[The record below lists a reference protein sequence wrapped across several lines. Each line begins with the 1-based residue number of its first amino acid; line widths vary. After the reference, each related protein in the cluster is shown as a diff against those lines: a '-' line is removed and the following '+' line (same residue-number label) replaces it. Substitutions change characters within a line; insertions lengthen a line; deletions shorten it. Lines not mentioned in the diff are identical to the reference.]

1 MHRVA
6 WHAVVATAA
15 LFGAAAAWAG
25 LRQPPWV
32 ARVLARRSR
41 RVLFAVPTTT
51 PQVALTF
58 DDGPHPELTPAL
70 LEVLARHGA
79 RATFFLLG
87 SGAAAH
93 PDLVGDILGQGHE
106 VANHGWVD
114 RPSALLR
121 AEDFEDDV
129 ARTHR
134 ALVAAGADPVFLRPG
149 SGWVRPSMLRTAAR
163 HGYRV
168 ALGSVAV
175 LDLAVTDVE
184 RGARFVR
191 DRLQPGA
198 VVVLHEGYAERADV
212 VPLTDRV
219 LAAVREHGYEAVT
232 LSELVRAGSST
243 TSAVTPSP
251 VRRPGDGLS

>member
-1 MHRVA
+1 MHRPRGVL
-6 WHAVVATAA
+6 VVAAV
-15 LFGAAAAWAG
+15 LAAAVWVG
-25 LRQPPWV
+25 RRQPPWL
-32 ARVLARRSR
+32 ARVLARLSR
-41 RVLFAVPTTT
+41 RVLFAVPTAT

-87 SGAAAH
+87 EPAEARPDLAAA
-93 PDLVGDILGQGHE
+93 VVAEGHE

-129 ARTHR
+129 GRTHR
-134 ALVAAGADPVFLRPG
+134 ALMVSGADPVFLRPG

-175 LDLAVTDVE
+175 LDLDVTDVE
-184 RGARFVR
+184 RQARFVL
-191 DRLQPGA
+191 DRVQPGA
-198 VVVLHEGYAERADV
+198 VVVLHEGYAERAGV

-219 LAAVREHGYEAVT
+219 LTGLRERGLEPVT
-232 LSELVRAGSST
+232 LSALVASGETARRSGERR
-243 TSAVTPSP
+243 
-251 VRRPGDGLS
+251 RRP